1 MLTQFQSTFFQQE
14 KRKVNRIGWVILFL
28 SKAWIYIWTWISHN
42 LSLSLTPNFTLN
54 TYPKLTLISNFNVK
68 CTLNPVL
75 TLVIQSWILLKL
87 VLLTLWSVP
96 IDQAFTPIKKF
107 EFFSQNHRSYIV
119 FVCVFE
125 YLLPLILV
133 FFYYSSIVKV
143 KSLLNYYNFF
153 KFDITYIFSR
163 QNKPII
169 PQKKLFYLLR

>member
-28 SKAWIYIWTWISHN
+28 SKAWIYIWTWISHD
-42 LSLSLTPNFTLN
+42 LPLSLTPNFTLN

-107 EFFSQNHRSYIV
+107 EFFFRTIEATLSSS
-119 FVCVFE
+119 VC
-125 YLLPLILV
+125 LNICCPWSSSSSTIAPL
-133 FFYYSSIVKV
+133 
-143 KSLLNYYNFF
+143 
-153 KFDITYIFSR
+153 
-163 QNKPII
+163 
-169 PQKKLFYLLR
+169 